1 MLLFLDISAGEL
13 FIIFFAF
20 LLLFGPKSIP
30 SLAQNLGRFIF
41 YARQAKEDIQKEVF
55 QSTEKINN
63 YIQTTRQEVEQHIA
77 KERNILP
84 EKKEETSEKIKTK
97 ETNELS

>member
-13 FIIFFAF
+13 LIVFLAF

-30 SLAQNLGRFIF
+30 GLAQNLGRFIF

-55 QSTEKINN
+55 KSTEKINH
-63 YIQTTRQEVEQHIA
+63 YIQTTRQEVEQNIV
-77 KERNILP
+77 KEQDVLS
-84 EKKEETSEKIKTK
+84 EKKKTHLQK
-97 ETNELS
+97 

>member
-13 FIIFFAF
+13 LIIFVAF

-55 QSTEKINN
+55 KSTEKINY
-63 YIQTTRQEVEQHIA
+63 YIQTTRQEVEQ
-77 KERNILP
+77 NIVKDQEVLR
-84 EKKEETSEKIKTK
+84 EKKEDRPEKI
-97 ETNELS
+97 EAEEPAELG